1 MATVTVNGG
10 QPVHFVDYGGDG
22 PPVVLLHSFLMD
34 IDMWEPQVEAFGAE
48 YRLIAIDERGQ
59 GGTPAD
65 ADFDYWDVA
74 RDVVGVMDHLGV
86 ERAAVV
92 GTSQGGFI
100 GLRMALLAPERVT
113 SLAVLGT
120 SAEPEA
126 EGTAAVYRQLIGAWL
141 QTGPEPLVDG
151 VATFCLG
158 DYEASSWKAKWR
170 GVTGEQFQRI
180 MTTLISRDS
189 VLERVGE
196 ITAPVLVLHGS
207 ADSEYPIA
215 RAESLVAALP
225 NAEPLVTIVNGAH
238 FLSLSH
244 AAEINPHLKE
254 FLAAHAAGK

>member
-10 QPVHFVDYGGDG
+10 QQVHFVDHGGDG
-22 PPVVLLHSFLMD
+22 PAVVLLHSFLMD
-34 IDMWEPQVEAFGAE
+34 IDMWEPQVEAFGADH
-48 YRLIAIDERGQ
+48 RLIAIDERGH
-59 GGTPAD
+59 GGTPAH

-74 RDVVGVMDHLGV
+74 CDALGVLDHLGI
-86 ERAAVV
+86 ERAAAV

-113 SLAVLGT
+113 ALAVLGT

-126 EGTAAVYRQLIGAWL
+126 EGTAAVYRQLIGAW
-141 QTGPEPLVDG
+141 QETGPEPLVDG

-158 DYEASSWKAKWR
+158 EYDASSWKAKWR
-170 GVTGEQFQRI
+170 QRSGEDFRRI
-180 MTTLISRDS
+180 METLVSRDS
-189 VLERVGE
+189 VLERAGE
-196 ITAPVLVLHGS
+196 IQAPVLVLHGS
-207 ADSEYPIA
+207 ADSEYPMA

-225 NAEPLVTIVNGAH
+225 NAEPLVTVVNGAH

-244 AAEINPHLKE
+244 ASDVNPHLKA